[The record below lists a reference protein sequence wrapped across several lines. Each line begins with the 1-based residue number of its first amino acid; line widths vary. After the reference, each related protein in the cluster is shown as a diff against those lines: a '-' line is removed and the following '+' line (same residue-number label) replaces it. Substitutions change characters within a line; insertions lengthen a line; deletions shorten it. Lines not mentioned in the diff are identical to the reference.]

1 VRRYSRVDGEFVH
14 ELTMPL
20 GTFCLEIPEG
30 EKYGYYVGV
39 ARLWHSVLEQL
50 ASEYVAQY
58 RAALGKHEKL
68 LRHAAANQPEL
79 VGMIK
84 ETRPHPLRVPKPV
97 IFSPLSCEYECEH
110 CGRRFLS
117 HRIHGNGIPLCSN
130 ACESVRSNRM
140 QRKRREE
147 NPPDYFAIN
156 AARFRKRAEARAGRM
171 CEHCGMAVEATRST
185 KRFCSDICRIR
196 AHHRR
201 ARQARI
207 SIPRDRHRT
216 AD

>member
-1 VRRYSRVDGEFVH
+1 MRDLNCPLRSYPVRREEVRLVRRYSRVDGEFVH

-79 VGMIK
+79 VG
-84 ETRPHPLRVPKPV
+84 
-97 IFSPLSCEYECEH
+97 
-110 CGRRFLS
+110 
-117 HRIHGNGIPLCSN
+117 
-130 ACESVRSNRM
+130 RS
-140 QRKRREE
+140 
-147 NPPDYFAIN
+147 
-156 AARFRKRAEARAGRM
+156 
-171 CEHCGMAVEATRST
+171 
-185 KRFCSDICRIR
+185 
-196 AHHRR
+196 
-201 ARQARI
+201 
-207 SIPRDRHRT
+207 
-216 AD
+216 